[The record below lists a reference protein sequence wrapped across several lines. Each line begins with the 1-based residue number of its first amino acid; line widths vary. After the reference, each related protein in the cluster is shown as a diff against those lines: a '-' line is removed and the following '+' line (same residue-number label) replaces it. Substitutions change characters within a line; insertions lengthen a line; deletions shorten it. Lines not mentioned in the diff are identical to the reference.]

1 MELIRKPIH
10 YTQAGKN
17 IFHQFYH
24 DEDYNVPEQRED
36 VGRIICG
43 SAGLRSSDIRPV
55 ENGIRIT
62 GALDF
67 HILYMTSSGDPKPA
81 ALEGKIPFEETVYTE
96 TDGNETFYLCN
107 ARVEFT
113 PVLIN
118 GRKLMLK
125 FMAEMELGREWI
137 RDAELT
143 ENVESDVPLCRKMR
157 KLNLLK
163 LAVSKK
169 DTYRI
174 REEVALPGTKESI
187 GQILVTDVSLRRLDI
202 RPGQDEIS
210 LRGELQ
216 IFCMYLSAGEKADW
230 FEQSVPFEGRVLC
243 DGVTEGM
250 YYHIRHELTDILTD
264 IRPDEDG
271 ELRLIGIEGMLTLE
285 MHIFEEE
292 ETEILEDLYSL
303 EQVCTYKTSGTDLE
317 ELLMQNRSGCRVAER
332 LTLPELKDDVLQILH
347 STGTIQVERKEYVP
361 EGIRIEGILHLSF
374 LYLKG
379 SDEEP
384 YGNWQGM
391 VPFSYL
397 VEYPDL
403 PENVSDSMACHV
415 EQLSV
420 GLAGSGTVEVKALLS
435 FDVFL
440 RKMIPVQVI
449 TEVSLA
455 PEDMEQAAASPG
467 IVGHIVQ
474 DGEDLWGLARKY
486 MTTVEGIMEIN
497 GLSGEKVS
505 PGDKLLIFKE
515 NVSIL

>member
-1 MELIRKPIH
+1 M
-10 YTQAGKN
+10 
-17 IFHQFYH
+17 
-24 DEDYNVPEQRED
+24 
-36 VGRIICG
+36 
-43 SAGLRSSDIRPV
+43 
-55 ENGIRIT
+55 
-62 GALDF
+62 
-67 HILYMTSSGDPKPA
+67 
-81 ALEGKIPFEETVYTE
+81 
-96 TDGNETFYLCN
+96 
-107 ARVEFT
+107 
-113 PVLIN
+113 
-118 GRKLMLK
+118 
-125 FMAEMELGREWI
+125 
-137 RDAELT
+137 
-143 ENVESDVPLCRKMR
+143 
-157 KLNLLK
+157 
-163 LAVSKK
+163 
-169 DTYRI
+169 
-174 REEVALPGTKESI
+174 
-187 GQILVTDVSLRRLDI
+187 
-202 RPGQDEIS
+202 
-210 LRGELQ
+210 
-216 IFCMYLSAGEKADW
+216 
-230 FEQSVPFEGRVLC
+230 
-243 DGVTEGM
+243 
-250 YYHIRHELTDILTD
+250 
-264 IRPDEDG
+264 
-271 ELRLIGIEGMLTLE
+271 
-285 MHIFEEE
+285 
-292 ETEILEDLYSL
+292 
-303 EQVCTYKTSGTDLE
+303 
-317 ELLMQNRSGCRVAER
+317 
-332 LTLPELKDDVLQILH
+332 
-347 STGTIQVERKEYVP
+347 ERKEYVP

-374 LYLKG
+374 LYLKS

-455 PEDMEQAAASPG
+455 PQDMEKAAAAPG